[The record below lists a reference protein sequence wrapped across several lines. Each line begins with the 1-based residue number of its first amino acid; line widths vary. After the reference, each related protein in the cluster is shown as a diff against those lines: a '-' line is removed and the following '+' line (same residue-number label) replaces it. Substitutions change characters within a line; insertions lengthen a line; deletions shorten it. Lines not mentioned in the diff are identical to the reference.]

1 MTTEY
6 IDEPAR
12 RTRVHA
18 TTEVLVVGGGT
29 AGTAAAIAAA
39 RAGAQT
45 MLVERYGALGGI
57 ATDGLVILLLTLDDG
72 AGRQMIR
79 GLCQEI
85 TDRLAARGAAFFPP
99 AGKWGSDDAALV
111 EHYRRWGLVWGSGPH
126 RVRYSVAYD
135 PEELRFVLNEMVRE
149 AGVRML
155 FHAWGCEPI
164 MEAAD
169 AAASRA
175 GGGPRDDATAPPH
188 PQRITAVTFQGKQGR
203 FAIRAD
209 VVIDATGDG
218 DVFAAAGCS
227 FDLERV
233 LPWLWFRMGG
243 VENVEQA
250 IASGGWYF
258 HTLGDGRVLLPW
270 GASERVSRKI
280 DATDPDD
287 LTFAEVECR
296 RQVMAEVDR
305 LRAEVPEFRRAHVCD
320 VASQLG
326 ITESR
331 RLRGDYILRRED
343 VDRAFD
349 DTIAVTGHWT
359 KYDARYAIPYRALR
373 SSRIANLLVAGRCI
387 SVDHRVHHATKE
399 IPPCIATGEAAGTAA
414 ALALRGGVA
423 PGAVDVTA
431 LREHLR
437 RAGAIVDFPA

>member
-1 MTTEY
+1 MTDY
-6 IDEPAR
+6 LDEAAR
-12 RTRVHA
+12 RTRLHA

-57 ATDGLVILLLTLDDG
+57 ATGGLVILLLTLDDG

-85 TDRLAARGAAFFPP
+85 TDRLAARDAALFPP
-99 AGKWGSDDAALV
+99 AGEWGSDDPALV

-135 PEELRFVLNEMVRE
+135 PEALRFVLNEMVRE
-149 AGVRML
+149 TGVRML
-155 FHAWGCEPI
+155 FHAWGCEPV
-164 MEAAD
+164 MD
-169 AAASRA
+169 
-175 GGGPRDDATAPPH
+175 GD
-188 PQRITAVTFQGKQGR
+188 RITAVTFQGKQGR
-203 FAIRAD
+203 FAIRAR

-218 DVFAAAGCS
+218 DVFAAAGCA

-258 HTLGDGRVLLPW
+258 HTPGDGRVLLPW

-280 DATDPDD
+280 DATDPED

-305 LRAEVPEFRRAHVCD
+305 LRAEVPGFRRAHVCD

-331 RLRGDYILRRED
+331 RLHGDYVLRRDD
-343 VDRAFD
+343 VDRMFD

-359 KYDARYAIPYRALR
+359 KYGARYAIPYRALR

-399 IPPCIATGEAAGTAA
+399 IPPCVATGEAAGTAA
-414 ALALRGGVA
+414 ALAVRGRVA
-423 PGAVDVTA
+423 PATIDVGV
-431 LREHLR
+431 LRDRLR
-437 RAGAIVDFPA
+437 NVGAIVDFPS